1 MSSPQKALRI
11 VADGLAFPE
20 GLGWHEGAFYFS
32 DIHDYHV
39 RRIEAFEVE
48 AARAGLS

>member
-20 GLGWHEGAFYFS
+20 GPGWHEGAFYS
-32 DIHDYHV
+32 SGIHDYYV
-39 RRIEAFEVE
+39 LLIEAFEVE